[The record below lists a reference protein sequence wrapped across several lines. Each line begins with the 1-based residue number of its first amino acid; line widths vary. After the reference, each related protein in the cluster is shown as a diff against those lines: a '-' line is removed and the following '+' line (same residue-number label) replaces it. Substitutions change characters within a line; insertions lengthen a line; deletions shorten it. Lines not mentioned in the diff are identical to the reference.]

1 MLTQLARNWWVVVL
15 RGVLAILYGLIAFV
29 WPGLTFGI
37 LVLFFGAYVLVDGV
51 FAIIAAFTNRA
62 EHDRWWVLLLEGLV
76 SIAVGII
83 TFSRPGLTTLVLLYI
98 ISFWA
103 TMTGILE
110 IIAAIRLRKEI
121 QGEWMIALSGVIS
134 ILFGMV
140 LLFFPAAGA
149 VTIAW
154 MIGWYAILFGAMFL
168 SLGLRLRNLTT
179 QHEKTV
185 LAT

>member
-1 MLTQLARNWWVVVL
+1 
-15 RGVLAILYGLIAFV
+15 
-29 WPGLTFGI
+29 
-37 LVLFFGAYVLVDGV
+37 
-51 FAIIAAFTNRA
+51 
-62 EHDRWWVLLLEGLV
+62 V
-76 SIAVGII
+76 SIVVGIV

-121 QGEWMIALSGVIS
+121 QGEWMLALSGVIS
-134 ILFGMV
+134 ILFGML

-168 SLGLRLRNLTT
+168 SLGLRLRNLST